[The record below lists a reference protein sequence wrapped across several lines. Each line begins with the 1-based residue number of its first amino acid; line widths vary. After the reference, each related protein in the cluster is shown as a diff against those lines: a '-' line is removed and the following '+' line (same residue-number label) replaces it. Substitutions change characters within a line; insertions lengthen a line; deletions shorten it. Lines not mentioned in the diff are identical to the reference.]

1 MQDEEHIKDFESRFS
16 RENPFSVPDGYF
28 DRFALR
34 MSERIAE
41 EKKSKRFP
49 FPALLKPAPVI
60 AFATLL
66 ILGGIFSI
74 RIYNGNQFELSDE
87 EISRYVYQ
95 EGIDELDLDEI
106 IEYSEL
112 DYADTIEESA
122 PQKEKNKRKNEKELD
137 EIQKYL
143 LDEDID
149 LNDIINEF

>member
-16 RENPFSVPDGYF
+16 RENPFSVPEGYF
-28 DRFALR
+28 DRFSLR
-34 MSERIAE
+34 MNERIAE
-41 EKKSKRFP
+41 EKRSRKFP
-49 FPALLKPAPVI
+49 FPAFLKPAPVI

-66 ILGGIFSI
+66 VLGGIFSI
-74 RIYNGNQFELSDE
+74 RLYNRNQSELSNE

-112 DYADTIEESA
+112 GYADTIEESA
-122 PQKEKNKRKNEKELD
+122 TPNKRNKRKNEKEID